1 MQQDNTYNHLHSLV
15 IKNPNLVVVS
25 GEKESSVVIM
35 NKIDYQNKNRKIIN
49 GGLTV
54 SYTGISKSRVN
65 MKKFAKVKF
74 GQLYGIT
81 ETHTFKKIEDI
92 TLENLKFCST
102 IA

>member
-49 GGLTV
+49 GSLTV

-65 MKKFAKVKF
+65 LGNFTELQKLIHLKK
-74 GQLYGIT
+74 LRI
-81 ETHTFKKIEDI
+81 
-92 TLENLKFCST
+92 
-102 IA
+102 

>member
-1 MQQDNTYNHLHSLV
+1 MIEHLDNSTKNMQQDNTYNHLHSLV

-49 GGLTV
+49 GSLTV

-65 MKKFAKVKF
+65 MKKLCQ
-74 GQLYGIT
+74 GQIWA
-81 ETHTFKKIEDI
+81 
-92 TLENLKFCST
+92 TLRNYRNSY
-102 IA
+102 I